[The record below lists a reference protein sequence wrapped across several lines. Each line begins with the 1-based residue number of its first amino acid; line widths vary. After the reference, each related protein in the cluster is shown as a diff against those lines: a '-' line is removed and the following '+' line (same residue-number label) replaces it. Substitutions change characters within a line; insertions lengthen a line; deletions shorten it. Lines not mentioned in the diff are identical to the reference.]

1 MKWLSA
7 CVEVCQKNTVMF
19 VWIQSGPNRNHW
31 DGNNPDRI
39 LNHTHTVRIYD
50 LAVALT
56 LCRQYTT
63 WLIKAHSNT
72 STYVHVLYISMYCD
86 KYKVLFHCAPDKQG
100 RGEGLGVDIFSTGIF
115 SLYYKLFW
123 CDSWLRRKTPLVH
136 QFLVRWRHQSF
147 LDLNKHSTVLVN
159 VVLLLHVYSLQSR
172 CWESESKF
180 VDGGIRCCGVCSRG
194 REMFDLRN
202 KECVHNIANPGIA

>member
-100 RGEGLGVDIFSTGIF
+100 RGGGGVNIFSTGIF
-115 SLYYKLFW
+115 SLYYKVFW

-147 LDLNKHSTVLVN
+147 LDIDKHSTVFYYYI
-159 VVLLLHVYSLQSR
+159 VYSLGVGRVKVSLLTGELGAAVFVVGEGR
-172 CWESESKF
+172 CLIYVTKN
-180 VDGGIRCCGVCSRG
+180 VYTTLLTQGLHKYTAHV
-194 REMFDLRN
+194 M
-202 KECVHNIANPGIA
+202 

>member
-39 LNHTHTVRIYD
+39 LNRTHAVRIYD

-72 STYVHVLYISMYCD
+72 STYVHVLYISMY
-86 KYKVLFHCAPDKQG
+86 
-100 RGEGLGVDIFSTGIF
+100 
-115 SLYYKLFW
+115 
-123 CDSWLRRKTPLVH
+123 
-136 QFLVRWRHQSF
+136 
-147 LDLNKHSTVLVN
+147 STVI
-159 VVLLLHVYSLQSR
+159 S
-172 CWESESKF
+172 
-180 VDGGIRCCGVCSRG
+180 IRCCFIVHQINRA
-194 REMFDLRN
+194 REGGGGSLYSQLEFFPCITKSFDVIHGSEE
-202 KECVHNIANPGIA
+202 KPG

>member
-1 MKWLSA
+1 
-7 CVEVCQKNTVMF
+7 MF

-100 RGEGLGVDIFSTGIF
+100 KGGWRGVAIFSTGIF
-115 SLYYKLFW
+115 SLYYKVFW
-123 CDSWLRRKTPLVH
+123 CDSWLRRKTRLVH
-136 QFLVRWRHQSF
+136 QFLVRWRHQSQAF
-147 LDLNKHSTVLVN
+147 YSIGKHF
-159 VVLLLHVYSLQSR
+159 LLLYTLQSR

-180 VDGGIRCCGVCSRG
+180 VDGGIRCCSVCSRG

-202 KECVHNIANPGIA
+202 KECVHMNIVNPGIA